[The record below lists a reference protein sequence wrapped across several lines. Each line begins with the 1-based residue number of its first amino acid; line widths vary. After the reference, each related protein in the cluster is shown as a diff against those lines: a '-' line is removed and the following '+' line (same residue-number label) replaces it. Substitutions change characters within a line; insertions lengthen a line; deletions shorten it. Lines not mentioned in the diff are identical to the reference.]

1 MAKKTK
7 AQQAALLNSIVN
19 DTKGPQGYSLVHS
32 DDVKA
37 LVEAG
42 HIEVNHTITDPSGK
56 IAARATA
63 KLLESNGA
71 TADATGAD
79 SAPTST
85 FVLESGIP
93 LPPAQKG
100 GRRDE
105 QYPFSKMEVGQSFFV
120 PVTAKYPKPWETF
133 GSTVSSATRRF
144 SNEHPTDK
152 RKNRKGVEVPVLVA
166 TRKFTLRQ
174 VTAGQKYANGFEE
187 KAGGARVYRIA

>member
-1 MAKKTK
+1 
-7 AQQAALLNSIVN
+7 VN
-19 DTKGPQGYSLVHS
+19 P
-32 DDVKA
+32 
-37 LVEAG
+37 
-42 HIEVNHTITDPSGK
+42 TITDPSGK

-63 KLLESNGA
+63 KLLESNAAGAGA
-71 TADATGAD
+71 TVRELQLLRLFETD
-79 SAPTST
+79 SAPANV

-93 LPPAQKG
+93 LPPAAKG

-105 QYPFSKMEVGQSFFV
+105 QYPFSKMGVGQSFFV

-144 SNEHPTDK
+144 ATEHPTDK
-152 RKNRKGVEVPVLVA
+152 KKNRKGVEVPVLVA

>member
-37 LVEAG
+37 LLEAG
-42 HIEVNHTITDPSGK
+42 HIEVNHNITDPSGK

-79 SAPTST
+79 SAPAVT
-85 FVLESGIP
+85 FALESGIP

-120 PVTAKYPKPWETF
+120 PVTEKYPKPWETF
-133 GSTVSSATRRF
+133 GSTVSAQPGVFQRNIQLTSARTVRAKNFRF
-144 SNEHPTDK
+144 SLQPASSLCGK
-152 RKNRKGVEVPVLVA
+152 
-166 TRKFTLRQ
+166 
-174 VTAGQKYANGFEE
+174 
-187 KAGGARVYRIA
+187 